1 MLRGHRC
8 PLLRL
13 HDQGLCVHQAKPIEM
28 ANWKDRPIR
37 SRPRPTPGMGR
48 PPNPAPSGPPRATP
62 IHGPGWT
69 GHLCHSRDGRA
80 RAVPRELQAVGP
92 APLRTAPQSQ
102 LSPLLEEHAP
112 WVRAAGGD
120 KAHPRAGRRPGTA
133 HCELQVAVL
142 TLNRQLSVCA
152 PRILKQRKRTEAP
165 RVRLSCPPNP
175 GCEHVHLGAP
185 GLSLAEAG
193 QLQSL
198 I

>member
-1 MLRGHRC
+1 MSLKR
-8 PLLRL
+8 
-13 HDQGLCVHQAKPIEM
+13 
-28 ANWKDRPIR
+28 WKG
-37 SRPRPTPGMGR
+37 PGC
-48 PPNPAPSGPPRATP
+48 PPRAAGCRPSPTEDCSP
-62 IHGPGWT
+62 VPA
-69 GHLCHSRDGRA
+69 LSPPRRA
-80 RAVPRELQAVGP
+80 R
-92 APLRTAPQSQ
+92 
-102 LSPLLEEHAP
+102 P

-185 GLSLAEAG
+185 GCSRAEFGRSRTAPKFKRQGRERDTIYFPIRLLRPKLKCGSSLVTAHDSH
-193 QLQSL
+193 QRP
-198 I
+198 